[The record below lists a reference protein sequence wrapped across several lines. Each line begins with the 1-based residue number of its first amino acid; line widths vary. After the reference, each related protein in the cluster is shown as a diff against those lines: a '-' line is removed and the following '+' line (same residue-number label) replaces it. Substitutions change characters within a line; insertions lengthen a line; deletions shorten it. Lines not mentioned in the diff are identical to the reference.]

1 MRVMYANLKRIS
13 ITYRWF
19 LASCGLLALFLLYTA
34 LFSTGALIHLTLQ
47 AEQWL
52 LHRPLTSVDCV
63 FRQWK
68 TLGEPP
74 FSSFLIVVLGVAC
87 LWLGYRK
94 RVLPYL
100 VLLCVLG
107 LGVEFVGKQV
117 FTQPVP
123 NSLGY
128 GMNTLAC
135 PQVLRQPR
143 SIRLMVM
150 LGMWWEARPV
160 SAKAKLKEQYS
171 AATSYT
177 LDDSDP
183 DNGYPSGHAI
193 RWSFLG
199 LVVGWL
205 FWRHVKR
212 RLLRRVLMAIAFA
225 VAFAGGFIMFYIGLH
240 LITDIT
246 AGYLFGASMACCAIA
261 LLQGNESKNRFTLPG
276 LLVNR

>member
-1 MRVMYANLKRIS
+1 MYTNLKRIP
-13 ITYRWF
+13 IIYRWF
-19 LASCGLLALFLLYTA
+19 LAAFVLLLLFLLYTA
-34 LFSTGALIHLTLQ
+34 LFSTGVLLHLTLQ
-47 AEQWL
+47 ADQWL
-52 LHRPLTSVDCV
+52 LHRPLTSADCV

-68 TLGEPP
+68 LLGDPP
-74 FSSFLIVVLGVAC
+74 FSSFLIVALGVVC

-100 VLLCVLG
+100 VLLLVLG

-117 FTQPVP
+117 FAQPIP

-128 GMNTLAC
+128 GMSTLGC

-143 SIRLMVM
+143 SVRLMVM

-160 SAKAKLKEQYS
+160 SAKAKLKEQYG
-171 AATSYT
+171 ATTPYT
-177 LDDSDP
+177 LDDADP

-225 VAFAGGFIMFYIGLH
+225 IAFAGGFIMFYIGLH

-261 LLQGNESKNRFTLPG
+261 LLQHSESKNRFTLP
-276 LLVNR
+276 

>member
-1 MRVMYANLKRIS
+1 MYAKLQRIP
-13 ITYRWF
+13 IIYRWF
-19 LASCGLLALFLLYTA
+19 LASFVLLVLFLLYTA

-47 AEQWL
+47 ADQWL
-52 LHRPLTSVDCV
+52 LHRPLTSFDCV

-68 TLGEPP
+68 PLGDPP
-74 FSSFLIVVLGVAC
+74 FSSFLIVVLGIVC

-100 VLLCVLG
+100 VLLLVLG

-117 FTQPVP
+117 FAQPVP

-143 SIRLMVM
+143 SVRLMVT

-171 AATSYT
+171 ATTPYT
-177 LDDSDP
+177 LDDANP

-199 LVVGWL
+199 LVAGWL

-225 VAFAGGFIMFYIGLH
+225 IAFAGGFIMFYIGLH

-261 LLQGNESKNRFTLPG
+261 LLQSNERKNRFALPG
-276 LLVNR
+276 LLANR